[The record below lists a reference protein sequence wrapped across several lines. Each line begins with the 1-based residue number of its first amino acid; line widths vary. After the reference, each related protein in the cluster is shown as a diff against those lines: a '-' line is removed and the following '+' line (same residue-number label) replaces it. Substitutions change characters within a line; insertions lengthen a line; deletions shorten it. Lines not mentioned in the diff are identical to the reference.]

1 MASSTSG
8 AGHGTDP
15 IQTTHISSN
24 TAPLEMDELD
34 TLKRSIEGAGTSG
47 LLNDISIPE
56 TSPITSDYQSHPSTS
71 SALPTTTTT
80 TATITT
86 ADMVDSSN
94 QNARVEDE
102 RSASQEQLTAQSTTN
117 DESSPTDPAPAPPPT
132 MSKSEGKAPATES
145 SSDAQ
150 ESRPSRA
157 RLGSEAIGP
166 SAESTYVMPAAATVD
181 AGPTLTITLLLG
193 SGAHHPYKIDEKYL
207 TKRAVTVPGVTE
219 DGKKDPLS
227 ISVYTLKELI
237 LREWREEWETKPSS
251 PSSIRLIFFGK
262 LLDDKEALKACKM
275 NLDTSNVVH
284 MTIRPQ
290 DIVDEED
297 ASKAKSTSR
306 GREDGESNAGCRCV
320 IL

>member
-24 TAPLEMDELD
+24 TAPVEMDEFG
-34 TLKRSIEGAGTSG
+34 TSKRSIAGAGTSG
-47 LLNDISIPE
+47 LLNDILIPE
-56 TSPITSDYQSHPSTS
+56 TSPITSDYQFYPSTS

-80 TATITT
+80 TTT

-94 QNARVEDE
+94 QYARVEDE
-102 RSASQEQLTAQSTTN
+102 RSASQEQLTAQYTTN

-150 ESRPSRA
+150 ESRPTRA

-166 SAESTYVMPAAATVD
+166 STESTSIMPAPTAVD
-181 AGPTLTITLLLG
+181 AGPALTITLLLG
-193 SGAHHPYKIDEKYL
+193 SGARHPYKIDEKYL

-227 ISVYTLKELI
+227 ISIYTLKELI

-262 LLDDKEALKACKM
+262 LLDDKEALKACKF